1 MGVKCQ
7 MERVQRAAQAM
18 YDKKAKNI
26 IALDISK
33 ITSLGDYFVIC
44 SCSSAAQLRACTDEI
59 EEKMSEI
66 NIEPAHIEGYS
77 GGNWIL
83 MDYGDIIIHVMLEE
97 TRDFY
102 SLERL
107 WTDAEEITLN
117 LK

>member
-1 MGVKCQ
+1 
-7 MERVQRAAQAM
+7 MERVQKIAQAL

-26 IALDISK
+26 VALNIAD
-33 ITSLGDYFVIC
+33 ITSLGDYFIIC
-44 SCSSAAQLRACTDEI
+44 SCTSSTQLRACTDEV

-66 NIEPAHIEGYS
+66 GIEPTHKEGYN
-77 GGNWIL
+77 GGTWIL
-83 MDYGDIIIHVMLEE
+83 MDYGDIIVHIMLEE

-107 WTDAEEITLN
+107 WGDAEEIELD

>member
-1 MGVKCQ
+1 
-7 MERVQRAAQAM
+7 MERVQRIAQAM

-26 IALDISK
+26 IALEIAE

-59 EEKMSEI
+59 EEKMAEI
-66 NIEPAHIEGYS
+66 NIEPSHKEGYS

-83 MDYGDIIIHVMLEE
+83 MDYGDIIVHVMLEE

-107 WTDAEEITLN
+107 WTDAKEITLE